1 MPIYFS
7 EKNNI
12 NKKVSIINIIKS
24 IYSFLSAKRRF
35 QLIGLY
41 LLMLLSSICEIFSII
56 LIFPLIQSLANPKS
70 IFNNIKLN
78 FLIDFFNIEDQ
89 RSLITFI
96 TLSFCIVVTFSGI
109 VRLFTLWSNT
119 NFAARIGNDI
129 GILAFKKVLYQDY
142 QTHIQ
147 QSSNRVITNLTT
159 EIQRC
164 VQVITYLL
172 QLWTSILIALG
183 VVIGLLIINWRIS
196 TFVVLLFLSIYLL
209 VAKSQKGQLLKLS
222 RIMSESSGLLL
233 KSVQTGIGAFRD
245 ITFDNSQN
253 YFIED
258 YRKFGFE
265 FRKTLAKSQFLQVF
279 PKYLIDS
286 LSLNFIAL
294 ISFFLAIS
302 NDGTYVITII
312 GSAALG
318 FQKLIPA
325 LQQVYSAYAGIMSN
339 SSAIKII
346 YLLLNENQSKPYKI
360 SDKNSEKALAFFDEV
375 KLCNIYFKYPNNKV
389 YILENINM
397 NIKAGN
403 MVGILGASG
412 SGKSTL
418 VDILSGLVQPCLG
431 ELIIDGNKADI
442 KNKDIFKQ
450 WRKNIAYVPQ
460 SIFIADVSLAEN
472 IAFGIPR
479 KNIDSTKLL
488 YAIRKSKLENL
499 LSKDSEIY
507 TKKLGEGG
515 INLSGGQRQRIG
527 IARAIYKECPIMI
540 FDEATNALDNKTE
553 NYLLEK
559 ISSFK
564 NKKTIIIISHS
575 LSTMKFCDKIFKLE
589 NKKVNDVSD
598 RFKKFFND

>member
-1 MPIYFS
+1 
-7 EKNNI
+7 
-12 NKKVSIINIIKS
+12 
-24 IYSFLSAKRRF
+24 
-35 QLIGLY
+35 
-41 LLMLLSSICEIFSII
+41 MLLSSICEIFSII

-346 YLLLNENQSKPYKI
+346 YLLLNEKQSKPYKI

>member
-1 MPIYFS
+1 
-7 EKNNI
+7 
-12 NKKVSIINIIKS
+12 
-24 IYSFLSAKRRF
+24 
-35 QLIGLY
+35 
-41 LLMLLSSICEIFSII
+41 MLLSSICEIFSII

-78 FLIDFFNIEDQ
+78 FLLDFFNIEDQ

-142 QTHIQ
+142 KTHIQ

-196 TFVVLLFLSIYLL
+196 TFVVLLFLSIYLV

-222 RIMSESSGLLL
+222 RIISESSGLLL

-286 LSLNFIAL
+286 LSLNFIAI

-360 SDKNSEKALAFFDEV
+360 SDKNPEKALALFDEV
-375 KLCNIYFKYPNNKV
+375 KLCNIYFKYPNNKM

-442 KNKDIFKQ
+442 ENKDIFKQ

-472 IAFGIPR
+472 IAFGIPK

-499 LSKDSEIY
+499 SLKDSEIY